1 VRGLIAIVVAVG
13 ALTAT
18 TSASAALAITFENGM
33 LRVEGDAA
41 ASSIVVG
48 CAAGKTAVNDEVVLP
63 PGVDCTAVQSLQVGS
78 IADGGTIDLGQVATG
93 DFTGLEETETTVE
106 LGAWT
111 FVGGEAPDSVTGGP
125 GDDTFAESPGV
136 DAYDGGAGHDV
147 LIARG
152 TDDADHFVVA
162 GTLLDSGHDNTV
174 EGVEGFEFSLGLGDN
189 SVDASAG
196 PGDYAIFGDDGV
208 DTLTGG
214 SGNDYFDGGGGAD
227 TLRGGPG
234 DDAFEVA
241 GGGDAIDGGEG
252 SDDYFVTFGSIG
264 PTTPAIADSGAA
276 GEDTVGV
283 QDCVGVTVDG
293 STVSKTGESVRY
305 AGIEAHP
312 CGFVPPTPPPP
323 PPVDPPPVTPPPPAL
338 PPPAL
343 PPPPVLPPP
352 PSPPVP
358 PRRAP
363 TVKKPAKVTV
373 CFKRRTVKI
382 LKSKLKQYRKKG
394 AKLGACKKPK
404 RR

>member
-1 VRGLIAIVVAVG
+1 MRGLVAIAVAVG

-18 TSASAALAITFENGM
+18 ATASGALTITFEGGV

-41 ASSIVVG
+41 ASSIVVA
-48 CAAGKTAVNDEVVLP
+48 CAAGKAAVNEEVALP
-63 PGVDCTAVQSLQVGS
+63 PGGVDCGAVQSLQVGS
-78 IADGGTIDLGQVATG
+78 AADGGTIDLGQVATAA
-93 DFTGLEETETTVE
+93 FTTLQGTQTALET
-106 LGAWT
+106 GPWT
-111 FVGGEAPDSVTGGP
+111 FVGGEAKDSVTGGA

-162 GTLLDSGHDNTV
+162 GTLFDSGHANTV
-174 EGVEGFEFSLGLGDN
+174 NGIEGFEFSLGLGDN

-196 PGDYAIFGDDGV
+196 PGHYTIFGDDGE

-227 TLRGGPG
+227 LLHGGPG

-241 GGGDAIDGGEG
+241 GGADAIDGGEG

-264 PTTPAIADSGAA
+264 ATAAAIADSGAA
-276 GEDTVGV
+276 GEDSVDV
-283 QDCVGVTVDG
+283 QDCNGVTVDG
-293 STVSKTGESVRY
+293 STVSKAGESVRY
-305 AGIEAHP
+305 AGIEFHP
-312 CGFVPPTPPPP
+312 CGFVPPTPPP
-323 PPVDPPPVTPPPPAL
+323 PPVDPPPVTPPPAL

-343 PPPPVLPPP
+343 PPPPAPPTPPP
-352 PSPPVP
+352 PAVP
-358 PRRAP
+358 PPRPP

-373 CFKRRTVKI
+373 CFKRRTIKI